1 MPESMSSCGRDERAG
16 GDDDLAI
23 GEDRALLAVFVAVG
37 DANRPRV
44 HNIDP
49 LHARVQPYLK
59 ARVVLQRR
67 DEGLRG
73 AASLPTPVHELIDAA
88 LAPPVEVAV
97 VRLPQGLH

>member
-16 GDDDLAI
+16 GDDDLVI
-23 GEDRALLAVFVAVG
+23 GEDRALLAVFVSVG
-37 DANRPRV
+37 DANRSRV

-49 LHARVQPYLK
+49 LHARVQPYLQ

-67 DEGLRG
+67 DEGIGG
-73 AASLPTPVHELIDAA
+73 AASLPTPVHELIESDAA

-97 VRLPQGLH
+97 